1 MWFYGDLTKS
11 HGWAVI
17 TGPPLHAETGLWRAH
32 RGGHPSKN
40 EKVWSKS
47 VDGLRLCNPELLKDE
62 KSLQNRKKWKK
73 HCDSLPRDLAK
84 IDAVVRNCVRRLGGL
99 LAYLNSSFYLA
110 RQCSS
115 VYSYG
120 KRVSMKTFLRTINSD
135 WMLLTLSPPRSH

>member
-17 TGPPLHAETGLWRAH
+17 TGPPLHAETGLWRAP

-47 VDGLRLCNPELLKDE
+47 VDGLRCVTESYWKTRRVFKIE
-62 KSLQNRKKWKK
+62 KWKK
-73 HCDSLPRDLAK
+73 YYDSLPRDLAN
-84 IDAVVRNCVRRLGGL
+84 IDVVVRNCVRRLEGL

-135 WMLLTLSPPRSH
+135 WMLLTLSPPISH